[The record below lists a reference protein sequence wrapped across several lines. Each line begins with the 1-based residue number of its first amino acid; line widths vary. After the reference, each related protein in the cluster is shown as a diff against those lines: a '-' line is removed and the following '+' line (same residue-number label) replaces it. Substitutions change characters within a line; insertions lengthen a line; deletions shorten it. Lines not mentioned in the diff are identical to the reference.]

1 MISFP
6 AEIVKGLLLTRLR
19 RKKGIFMANILWLIV
34 AVLVAI
40 WLVGLVF
47 DIVGGIIHI
56 LIVIAVAVAIYA
68 FIKRKV

>member
-1 MISFP
+1 
-6 AEIVKGLLLTRLR
+6 
-19 RKKGIFMANILWLIV
+19 MANILWLIV

-56 LIVIAVAVAIYA
+56 LIIVAVAVAIYA

>member
-1 MISFP
+1 
-6 AEIVKGLLLTRLR
+6 
-19 RKKGIFMANILWLIV
+19 MANILWLNV

-47 DIVGGIIHI
+47 DIVGGIIQI
-56 LIVIAVAVAIYA
+56 LIIVAVAVAIYA

>member
-1 MISFP
+1 
-6 AEIVKGLLLTRLR
+6 
-19 RKKGIFMANILWLIV
+19 MANILWLIV

>member
-1 MISFP
+1 
-6 AEIVKGLLLTRLR
+6 
-19 RKKGIFMANILWLIV
+19 MANILWLIV

-47 DIVGGIIHI
+47 DILGGIIHI
-56 LIVIAVAVAIYA
+56 LIVVAVVVAIYA

>member
-1 MISFP
+1 
-6 AEIVKGLLLTRLR
+6 
-19 RKKGIFMANILWLIV
+19 MANILWLIV

-47 DIVGGIIHI
+47 DILGGIIHI
-56 LIVIAVAVAIYA
+56 LIVVAVAVAIYA

>member
-1 MISFP
+1 MTPFP
-6 AEIVKGLLLTRLR
+6 ARFVKDLLLSPL

>member
-1 MISFP
+1 
-6 AEIVKGLLLTRLR
+6 
-19 RKKGIFMANILWLIV
+19 MANILWLIV

-47 DIVGGIIHI
+47 NIVGGIIHI